1 MSSSSGAGMTTAQP
15 HPSIPVHAT
24 VPASA
29 IPPAKI
35 APNCHLDPSS
45 YVKGHHQLTIE
56 ANALVHPR
64 TYLFT
69 ELGPI
74 TIRQGTVIM
83 EKCVLGRREK
93 TDTSHQRGQP
103 SIAVGRPLS
112 IVEGLATT
120 DTLHDPTAQP
130 QGGLPEITIGPNAH
144 LHASVTVQ
152 APSTISDSATLESGV
167 MISPGCIVGAHS
179 KICAGITLPPNTVI
193 PEWTIV
199 YGMNGCMRR
208 RKLDDGAEETRLD
221 LFRRERA
228 ATEALLRSAARNL
241 GGGQAGGAGAQLK
254 SKRESMI
261 RG

>member
-1 MSSSSGAGMTTAQP
+1 MAAAQP

-29 IPPAKI
+29 TPPAKI
-35 APNCHLDPSS
+35 SPNCHLDPSS
-45 YVKGHHQLTIE
+45 YVKGHHQLTVE
-56 ANALVHPR
+56 ASALIHPR

-74 TIRQGTVIM
+74 TIRQGTVIT
-83 EKCVLGRREK
+83 EKCVLGRRDK
-93 TDTSHQRGQP
+93 TDTSHQRAQP

-112 IVEGLATT
+112 VTEGVASADTPLDTAT
-120 DTLHDPTAQP
+120 QP
-130 QGGLPEITIGPNAH
+130 QDNLPEISIGPDAH
-144 LHASVTVQ
+144 LHAAVTIQ
-152 APSTISDSATLESGV
+152 APSTVSDSAILESGV
-167 MISPGCIVGAHS
+167 MISPGCFIGAHS

-199 YGMNGCMRR
+199 YGTNGSMRR
-208 RKLDDGAEETRLD
+208 RKADDAAEETRLD

-228 ATEALLRSAARNL
+228 ATEALLKSAARNL
-241 GGGQAGGAGAQLK
+241 GAGQAAGAGGQAK